1 MKKNPMQV
9 LLEMV
14 PFPSL
19 DAWLEVPKVVQPN
32 NSCKMED
39 KFNGYSATNCLGE
52 TEAKN
57 NTFVHNGQLQYG
69 SLDHTHRSSGDQNS
83 Y

>member
-1 MKKNPMQV
+1 MQV

-32 NSCKMED
+32 NSCKMAD
-39 KFNGYSATNCLGE
+39 KINGYSVTNCLGE

-57 NTFVHNGQLQYG
+57 KNPVHNGQLQYV
-69 SLDHTHRSSGDQNS
+69 SLDHAHCSSGDQNF
-83 Y
+83 

>member
-1 MKKNPMQV
+1 MQV

-32 NSCKMED
+32 NSCKVAS
-39 KFNGYSATNCLGE
+39 KINGCSATNCIGE
-52 TEAKN
+52 TEAKTN
-57 NTFVHNGQLQYG
+57 NLVHIGQLQYV
-69 SLDHTHRSSGDQNS
+69 SLDYAHCSSGDQNS
-83 Y
+83 